1 MISLFAKIWNISF
14 SETMWVI
21 TPGRKWVIHE
31 YLKYF
36 CFAVILGYLIVVV
49 IRSVV

>member
-1 MISLFAKIWNISF
+1 MITIFAKIWNTVF
-14 SETMWVI
+14 GETMWVI

-36 CFAVILGYLIVVV
+36 CFAVILSYLIVRA
-49 IRSVV
+49 IISVV